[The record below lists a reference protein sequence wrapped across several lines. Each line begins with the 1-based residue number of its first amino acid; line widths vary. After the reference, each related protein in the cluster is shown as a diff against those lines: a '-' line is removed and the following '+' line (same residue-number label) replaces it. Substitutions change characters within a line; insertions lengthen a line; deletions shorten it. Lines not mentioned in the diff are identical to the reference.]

1 MVVVSTGI
9 AIFQETLY
17 YLIISGL
24 IGYLA
29 HIHSRSYY
37 IGIALMM
44 PVMVMISIADMLVFA
59 LFFFGLF
66 CLLRFRHWRAN
77 VERRNWELFVFVLV
91 FLIDIIVSSTWSE
104 IELTIFKPEFNAVYT
119 PKMNGEWLFGLIGG
133 YGIEIPVALGL
144 SKWLSKIRFTQRELN
159 IIFPQMVYVVVMMM
173 FVIEFLR
180 LRRSQGVYEF
190 LVVAFLLS
198 QVAYSTSRTISTLRK
213 NKQEA
218 EIASVKQQLESMSIY
233 TKQLEQSY
241 DQMRQFRHDFKNL
254 LLAIDANKPED
265 GKQVQYL
272 AALHDYSD
280 QALAQNVLH
289 FSDLTRVQVP
299 TLKTLIVTKLTLA
312 QQQGIHIHFECLN
325 PITQLASDEITV
337 IRIVGILLDNAIEA
351 SAGSVA
357 KQMKLLLIDSD
368 CDQELIIENSY
379 AGQLPSIAQMRKQG
393 FSTKGEN
400 RGLGLANVETLLDQ
414 HAELA
419 LTNYV
424 AAELYGA
431 SLVLTKE
438 VTA

>member
-1 MVVVSTGI
+1 MVVVSTGM

-24 IGYLA
+24 IGYLG

-91 FLIDIIVSSTWSE
+91 FLIDIIVFSVWSE
-104 IELTIFKPEFNAVYT
+104 IELTIFRPEFYAAYT
-119 PKMNGEWLFGLIGG
+119 PKMNGEWLFDLIG
-133 YGIEIPVALGL
+133 YGIEILVALGL
-144 SKWLSKIRFTQRELN
+144 SKWLSKIRFTQRELT

-218 EIASVKQQLESMSIY
+218 EITSVKQQLESMSIY

-254 LLAIDANKPED
+254 LLAIDAGKPQD
-265 GKQVQYL
+265 GKQTQYL
-272 AALHDYSD
+272 HALHDYSD
-280 QALAQNVLH
+280 QALAQNVLR